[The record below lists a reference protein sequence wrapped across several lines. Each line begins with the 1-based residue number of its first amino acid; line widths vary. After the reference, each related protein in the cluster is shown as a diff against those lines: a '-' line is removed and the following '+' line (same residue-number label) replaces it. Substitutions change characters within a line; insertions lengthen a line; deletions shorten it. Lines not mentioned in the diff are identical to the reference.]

1 MKLSLLLLGILLIC
15 IKANATSYYFS
26 TSGSDAN
33 TGITSASPFKTI
45 TKLNALILKPG
56 DSILFKCGDTL
67 RGQIN
72 LNYSG
77 TASLPIVF
85 TSYGSGV
92 KPVISGAE
100 PITGWSANG
109 SVYQATF
116 KQNMNNFFVNHKE
129 QMLARYPNDHQYLT
143 VDSAQKFYLKDASI
157 TSLSTS
163 LISNSK
169 ICIHTAQWCW
179 EKTAVQSVAA
189 DKITFSSGVTINAI
203 SNYGYFLYDN
213 ILHLDTAKEWKYDN
227 TAQLLTYMPPAGQ
240 NPSLQTCEGSVYI
253 NGISID
259 STSSYILIKGL
270 AFEKQSNAGVEISAA
285 NNRYIKIDSCY
296 FARQY
301 NHGVH
306 DMGKYNEVSNSYF
319 REVDG
324 IAVFVNNTGSNST
337 IHHNIF
343 RNIGEFRNG
352 GIGTQIN
359 LTAIKAAFVDSTY
372 SHHNDIDST
381 GYCGIAV
388 DGNYHLVEKNIIKN
402 AMLINNDGGAL
413 KTFGINSG
421 NITFKNNFISTSDG
435 NTEGTNNG
443 SFITPAIYFDNESH
457 NSIAQDN
464 TIYNRTKKGFF
475 LNSGTQENTIRGNV
489 VYGFNFGIDL
499 NGDSSR
505 VGGDNWPAMKGM
517 IVKDN
522 KLFALSSNGIAI
534 KQTDYSNNYTGVVI
548 DSNYYFQPYNTLYAS
563 RNSGP
568 LLTFPQWKNTG
579 NDAHTIVDNFK
590 WATGIDSS
598 KIFLNPTDNAVVQDL
613 LGWKW
618 KDLDGNIVTSLTL
631 QPWTSKIMIRTNV
644 TNVNVT
650 VNAVTKCANDAA
662 VTIAATALQSGTY
675 SYVWTVPSGVTNP
688 GNVQS
693 FSATVAGTYGVTITD
708 QSSGGAGSGSA
719 ILTVNPNPAVTVNS
733 PARCSAGAAVSITA
747 TPSPAGTYNYAWT
760 VPAGVTGPGNVA
772 SFSVTVAGTHTVII
786 TNATTGCTGT
796 GSGTLTVNPSP
807 AVTVNSP
814 AICITGSSTI
824 AATPSP
830 GGTYNYAWTVP
841 SGATNPGSIASFSAT
856 VAGTYTVIITNA
868 TTGCTATGSG
878 TLTVNSI
885 PSAPTVSAVSY
896 CQGSTA
902 TALTATTGSGNTLL
916 WYTQATGGTASATAP
931 TPSTA
936 AAGSADFYVSQVTT
950 SGSCESQRAKLTVT
964 VNAIPATPTI
974 TRDANNNLVS
984 SALTGNLWYKEGV
997 ALTDTTQKYKPT
1009 IAGNYSVK
1017 TTQNGC
1023 TSAMSAN
1030 FNYTITAIVNLSNS
1044 QYIKLYPNPVR
1055 QDLRIDY
1062 KIDGQYQLRLMIYD
1076 LNGKLVLDKNKMSTG
1091 SLFSLKELSS
1101 GTYLISIHDTKGKL
1115 IYTDKI
1121 IKE

>member
-1 MKLSLLLLGILLIC
+1 MKLSLLLLCILLIC

-33 TGITSASPFKTI
+33 TGTTSASPFKTI
-45 TKLNALILKPG
+45 AKLNTLVLNPG

-67 RGQIN
+67 RGQVNII
-72 LNYSG
+72 YSG
-77 TASLPIVF
+77 TASLPIIITF
-85 TSYGSGV
+85 YGSGA

-100 PITGWSANG
+100 PITGWTANG

-129 QMLARYPNDHQYLT
+129 QVLARYPNDHQYLT
-143 VDSAQKFYLKDASI
+143 LDSAQKFYLKDASI
-157 TSLSTS
+157 TSLSPS

-169 ICIHTAQWCW
+169 MCIHTAQWCW
-179 EKTAVQSVAA
+179 EKTGVQSVAG
-189 DKITFSSGVTINAI
+189 DKITYSSGVTINAI

-227 TAQLLTYMPPAGQ
+227 TLQLVSYMPPAGVSP
-240 NPSLQTCEGSVYI
+240 NLQTCEGSVYT
-253 NGISID
+253 NGISIE
-259 STSSYILIKGL
+259 SASSYIIIKGL
-270 AFEKQSNAGVEISAA
+270 AFEKQSNAGVEILAA
-285 NNRYIKIDSCY
+285 NNRYIKVDSCY

-306 DMGKYNEVSNSYF
+306 DMGKYNEISNSYF

-324 IAVFVNNTGSNST
+324 VAVFVDNTGGNST

-343 RNIGEFRNG
+343 RNIGEFRNS

-372 SHHNDIDST
+372 SHHNDIDSA
-381 GYCGIAV
+381 GYCGISV

-402 AMLINNDGGAL
+402 AMLINNDGAAL

-421 NITFKNNFISTSDG
+421 NIIFRNNFISTSDG
-435 NTEGTNNG
+435 NTEGTDNG

-457 NSIAQDN
+457 NSVAQDN
-464 TIYNRTKKGFF
+464 TIYNRTKKGIF
-475 LNSGTQENTIRGNV
+475 LNSGTQDNTIRGNV
-489 VYGFNFGIDL
+489 IYGFNFGIDL
-499 NGDSSR
+499 HGDSSR
-505 VGGDNWPAMKGM
+505 VAGANWPAMKGM
-517 IVKDN
+517 VVKDN
-522 KLFALSSNGIAI
+522 KLFALSSTSISI
-534 KQTDYSNNYTGVVI
+534 TQVDYSNNYTGVVI
-548 DSNYYFQPYNTLYAS
+548 DSNYYFQPYNNLYSS

-568 LLTFPQWKNTG
+568 LLTFSQWKTTG
-579 NDAHTIVDNFK
+579 NDAHTTVDNFK
-590 WATGIDSS
+590 WTAGVDSS
-598 KIFLNPTDNAVVQDL
+598 RIFLNPTDNTVVQDL

-631 QPWTSKIMIRTNV
+631 QPWTSKIMMRTNV

-650 VNAVTKCANDAA
+650 VNTATKCANDAA
-662 VTIAATALQSGTY
+662 VTMAATPLQTGTY
-675 SYVWTVPSGVTNP
+675 NYVWTVPSGVTNP

-693 FSATVAGTYGVTITD
+693 FSATVAGTYSVTITD
-708 QSSGGAGSGSA
+708 QTSGGTGSGSGT
-719 ILTVNPNPAVTVNS
+719 LTVNTNPTVTVNS
-733 PARCSAGAAVSITA
+733 PAKCSTGAGVTITA

-760 VPAGVTGPGNVA
+760 VPAGVTNPGNVA
-772 SFSVTVAGTHTVII
+772 SFSVTVAGTHTVVI
-786 TNATTGCTGT
+786 TNATTGCAGS
-796 GSGTLTVNPSP
+796 GSGTLTVNASP
-807 AVTVNSP
+807 TVTVNSP
-814 AICITGSSTI
+814 AICITGSGTI
-824 AATPSP
+824 TATPSP
-830 GGTYNYAWTVP
+830 AGTYNYAWTVP
-841 SGATNPGSIASFSAT
+841 TGVTNPGNIAGFSAT

-868 TTGCTATGSG
+868 TTNCTGTGSG
-878 TLTVNSI
+878 TLTSST

-896 CQGSTA
+896 CQGISA
-902 TALTATTGSGNTLL
+902 TALTATAGSGNTLL
-916 WYTQATGGTASATAP
+916 WYTQATGGTGSATAP

-936 AAGSADFYVSQVTT
+936 AAGVGDFYVSQVTT
-950 SGSCESQRAKLTVT
+950 SGSCEGARAKLTVT
-964 VNAIPATPTI
+964 VNANPATPTI
-974 TRDANNNLVS
+974 VRDVNGNLVS
-984 SALTGNLWYKEGV
+984 SAATGNQWYREGI
-997 ALTDTTQKYKPT
+997 ALTDTDQKYKPT
-1009 IAGNYSVK
+1009 IAANYSVK

-1030 FNYTITAIVNLSNS
+1030 YFYLITAVVNLSNS

-1055 QDLRIDY
+1055 ENLRIDY
-1062 KIDGQYQLRLMIYD
+1062 KLDGQNQLRLIVYD

-1091 SLFSLKELSS
+1091 SLLSLKQLAA
-1101 GTYLISIHDTKGKL
+1101 GIYLISIRDSKGKV